1 MNGVLLTQSTT
12 PIIGQIAWLLGK
24 LMDGIYNVL
33 DGLFGIQNIGLCI
46 VVFTIVIYT
55 LLLPLTIKQQKFS
68 KMMSAMN
75 PEIQAI
81 QKKYRNKKDQA
92 SMMKM
97 QEETQLVYQKY
108 GTSPVGGCGSMLIQ
122 FPILLGLWKVIQNIP
137 AYVGGIYAQYE
148 PLAEQIMATDGYQKI
163 MEKIGSAAPIMISP
177 KAFDYTQTNTII
189 DVLYK
194 ATGNTWDTLAD
205 KFPDLSTLIAQ
216 TEQNVHGFNTFLGVN
231 MAETPQAML
240 MEGFKTGAFLLIVA
254 ALLIPI
260 LSGLTQW
267 ISIKLTPQA
276 AAQGEENN
284 QMAAQMKTMN
294 IMMPMLSVFMCFTFQ
309 AGLGIYWIVSAIV
322 RCVQQL
328 IVNRHLSKI
337 PVQELVDKNI
347 EKVKKKQEK
356 KGVSAEVINKNA
368 QRNVRN
374 IQKPNKNAMSS
385 KEKDEKLKKAAEAN
399 KNAKPGS
406 LAAKANMV
414 KNFNEN
420 HK

>member
-1 MNGVLLTQSTT
+1 MEGVLLTQSTT
-12 PIIGQIAWLLGK
+12 PIIGQIAWLLGH
-24 LMDGIYNVL
+24 LMNGIYNVL
-33 DGLFGIQNIGLCI
+33 NDLFGVQNIGWCI

-75 PEIQAI
+75 PELQAI

-92 SMMKM
+92 SMLKM
-97 QEETQLVYQKY
+97 QEETQLVYEKY
-108 GTSPVGGCGSMLIQ
+108 GTSPMGGCGSMLIQ

-137 AYVGGIYAQYE
+137 AYVGGIYAEYQ
-148 PLAEQIMATDGYQKI
+148 PLAEKIMATDGYQKI
-163 MEKIGSAAPIMISP
+163 MEKIGSASPILINP
-177 KAFDYTQTNTII
+177 DAFDYTKTNTII

-194 ATGNTWDTLAD
+194 ATNSTWDTLAD
-205 KFPDLSTLIAQ
+205 KFPDLSQLIAQ
-216 TEQNVHGFNTFLGVN
+216 TQETVHGFNTFLGVN

-240 MEGFKTGAFLLIVA
+240 MNGFKTGAVLLIIG
-254 ALLIPI
+254 ALLIPV
-260 LSGLTQW
+260 LAGLTQW

-284 QMAAQMKTMN
+284 QMASQMRMMN
-294 IMMPMLSVFMCFTFQ
+294 IMIPMLSVFMCFTLQ
-309 AGLGIYWIVSAIV
+309 AGVGIYWIVSAIV
-322 RCVQQL
+322 RCIQQL
-328 IVNRHLSKI
+328 AVNKHLSKI
-337 PVQELVDKNI
+337 PVNELI
-347 EKVKKKQEK
+347 EKNVEKMKKKQEK
-356 KGVSAEVINKNA
+356 KGVSAENLNRMA

-374 IQKPNKNAMSS
+374 IEEPKTNVMSS
-385 KEKDEKLKKAAEAN
+385 KEKDEKLKKAAEAS

>member
-1 MNGVLLTQSTT
+1 MEGVLLTQSTT
-12 PIIGQIAWLLGK
+12 PIIGQIAWLLGH
-24 LMDGIYNVL
+24 LMNGIYNVL
-33 DGLFGIQNIGLCI
+33 NDLFGVQNIGWCI

-75 PEIQAI
+75 PELQAI

-92 SMMKM
+92 SMLKM
-97 QEETQLVYQKY
+97 QEETQLVYEKY
-108 GTSPVGGCGSMLIQ
+108 GTSPMGGCGSMLIQ

-137 AYVGGIYAQYE
+137 AYVGGIYAEYQ
-148 PLAEQIMATDGYQKI
+148 PLAEKIMATDGYQKI
-163 MEKIGSAAPIMISP
+163 MEKIGSASPILINP
-177 KAFDYTQTNTII
+177 DAFDYTKTNTII

-194 ATGNTWDTLAD
+194 ATNSTWDTLAD
-205 KFPDLSTLIAQ
+205 KFPDLSQLIAQ
-216 TEQNVHGFNTFLGVN
+216 TQETVHGFNTFLGVN

-240 MEGFKTGAFLLIVA
+240 MNGFKTGAVLLIIG
-254 ALLIPI
+254 ALLIPV
-260 LSGLTQW
+260 LAGLTQW

-284 QMAAQMKTMN
+284 QMASQMRMMN
-294 IMMPMLSVFMCFTFQ
+294 IMMPMLSVFMCFTLQ
-309 AGLGIYWIVSAIV
+309 AGVGIYWIVSAIV
-322 RCVQQL
+322 RCIQQL
-328 IVNRHLSKI
+328 AVNKHLSKI
-337 PVQELVDKNI
+337 PVNELI
-347 EKVKKKQEK
+347 EKNVEKMKKKQEK
-356 KGVSAEVINKNA
+356 KGVSAENLNRMA

-374 IQKPNKNAMSS
+374 IEEPKTNVMSS
-385 KEKDEKLKKAAEAN
+385 KEKDEKLKKAAEAS